1 MQPHLALMCFVVGGF
16 LPASARPEPRRR
28 QQTDP
33 GSCEVPPSQSHLNSF
48 LWTIRKDPPA
58 YLFGTIHVPYT
69 RVWGFIPENSKAA
82 FLASTNVYFE
92 LDLTD
97 PYTISGLASCQ
108 LLPHGENLQDVLPQD
123 LYHRLKRHL
132 EYVKLMLP
140 HWMTP
145 DQRGKGLYAD
155 YLFNAIAGNWERKRP
170 VWVMLM
176 VNSLTETDIRSRGV
190 PVLDLYL
197 AQEAEKLKKK
207 TGAVERVEE
216 QCHPLNGLNF
226 SQVLF
231 ALNQTLLQ
239 HESLRAGS
247 LQAPYTTEDLI
258 KHYNCGD
265 LNAVIFNHD
274 TSQLPN
280 FINTTLPPHE
290 QVTAQEIDNYF
301 RQELIY
307 KRNER
312 MGKRVMDLLK
322 ENADKS
328 FFFAFGA
335 GHFLGNNTVI
345 DVLRQAGF
353 EVEHIPAGQPIE
365 NSKTN
370 ISPPSRDSSRTAAPA
385 IHFFEQV
392 SPSMP
397 SHNSEEDSLPP
408 HLLLPDSISQL
419 EEFGRQKKWHKKHY
433 KNHRQRQF
441 NDLWV
446 RIEDGTTT
454 VPSHIRITNGYIS
467 INPSIWFPNQLDQQL
482 HPDIMFHHH
491 LQSSALTSSLTSPL
505 TVSLYVAL
513 ASFLL
518 DLLS

>member
-1 MQPHLALMCFVVGGF
+1 MKASGTTYTLASTL
-16 LPASARPEPRRR
+16 
-28 QQTDP
+28 
-33 GSCEVPPSQSHLNSF
+33 GSKDLLLTGQRDLNSF
-48 LWTIRKDPPA
+48 LWTIRRDPPA

-69 RVWGFIPENSKAA
+69 RVWDFVPQNSKAA
-82 FLASTNVYFE
+82 FQASSSVYFE
-92 LDLTD
+92 LDLTN
-97 PYTISGLASCQ
+97 PSTISGLANCQ

-132 EYVKLMLP
+132 EYVRLMLP

-145 DQRGKGLYAD
+145 DQRGRGLYAD

-176 VNSLTETDIRSRGV
+176 VNSLTETDVRSRGV
-190 PVLDLYL
+190 PVLDLHL
-197 AQEAEKLKKK
+197 AQEAERMKKG

-247 LQAPYTTEDLI
+247 WQAPYTTEDLI

-274 TSQLPN
+274 SSQGETDNVIPSSAENDN
-280 FINTTLPPHE
+280 FPESNICCKFSET
-290 QVTAQEIDNYF
+290 
-301 RQELIY
+301 
-307 KRNER
+307 
-312 MGKRVMDLLK
+312 
-322 ENADKS
+322 
-328 FFFAFGA
+328 FAKVNDSPL

-353 EVEHIPAGQPIE
+353 EVEHIPAGQPVE
-365 NSKTN
+365 NPKASRYH
-370 ISPPSRDSSRTAAPA
+370 PSSATAAPLVIEHVRLSSSSA
-385 IHFFEQV
+385 
-392 SPSMP
+392 PP
-397 SHNSEEDSLPP
+397 PANEEDSLPP

-419 EEFGRQKKWHKKHY
+419 EEFGRQKNWHKKQY
-433 KNHRQRQF
+433 KIHRQRQF

-446 RIEDGTTT
+446 RIEEGTTT
-454 VPSHIRITNGYIS
+454 MPSDIRMTDGLIS
-467 INPSIWFPNQLDQQL
+467 VNPSIWFSNQVEQQP
-482 HPDIMFHHH
+482 HPDLAFHHH
-491 LQSSALTSSLTSPL
+491 LKSCAFESTIASLCIVSVLTAMA
-505 TVSLYVAL
+505 YV
-513 ASFLL
+513 LL
-518 DLLS
+518 DLLNPS